1 MTLGEKLLK
10 LRKARQWSQE
20 ELAERIGV
28 TRQAVSRWESD
39 SAKPDAD
46 KIVTMCELFGVSA
59 DYLLG
64 TGNAKEEEVPQ
75 RFSLQPQ
82 NHSGVVSGILCL
94 GIVLTALG
102 ILVLLAL
109 VAMSVWKPHWYGIGD
124 KIYSGLAGFLL
135 GNHLVWLMVADGA
148 VLVLGLILLL
158 WGCLLHGWIARKN
171 W

>member
-75 RFSLQPQ
+75 RFSPQPQ

-158 WGCLLHGWIARKN
+158 WGCLLHGWIARKK
-171 W
+171 

>member
-28 TRQAVSRWESD
+28 TRQAVSRWESGG
-39 SAKPDAD
+39 AKPDAD
-46 KIVTMCELFGVSA
+46 KIVAMCDLFGISA

-64 TGNAKEEEVPQ
+64 IEDAKDQEITQTVSRQ
-75 RFSLQPQ
+75 SQSR
-82 NHSGVVSGILCL
+82 SGVAAGIVCL

-102 ILVLLAL
+102 VVVLLAL
-109 VAMSVWKPHWYGIGD
+109 VAMSVWKPHWYGIGN

-135 GNHLVWLMVADGA
+135 GNDLVWLMVADGIMLA
-148 VLVLGLILLL
+148 LGLIMVL
-158 WGCLLHGWIARKN
+158 WSGLVSFWLKRKKS
-171 W
+171 